1 MNDSSV
7 WLETSR
13 QVGLGQRVRLN
24 ISSVASYSLF
34 PGQIVGSV
42 GVNNTGKDVF
52 LASKLLQVIL
62 FCFYLDL
69 SSNTDRL
76 QITFNLNFILTASTR
91 NSVIVWLNKPSI
103 PDLPS
108 TDIHELYRL
117 NYSDPEKLA
126 GEPLRLVS
134 ACGPYALDD
143 SLNYEP
149 FQCLLKELKQCAP
162 DILILVWSN
171 PRSFV
176 HSLFSKVHL
185 WMKYIPWLKK
195 DN

>member
-91 NSVIVWLNKPSI
+91 NSVIV
-103 PDLPS
+103 
-108 TDIHELYRL
+108 
-117 NYSDPEKLA
+117 
-126 GEPLRLVS
+126 
-134 ACGPYALDD
+134 
-143 SLNYEP
+143 
-149 FQCLLKELKQCAP
+149 
-162 DILILVWSN
+162 
-171 PRSFV
+171 
-176 HSLFSKVHL
+176 
-185 WMKYIPWLKK
+185 
-195 DN
+195 